1 MKDFTPTKETI
12 SLHGLGFIQIVL
24 GGNQRMHVWHP
35 DLPRRDCYEHSAIHN
50 H

>member
-24 GGNQRMHVWHP
+24 PGEQRMHV
-35 DLPRRDCYEHSAIHN
+35 
-50 H
+50 